1 MTWNPENQQR
11 SNDPFMRR
19 ILSTLPATE
28 VTELTKEETGRG
40 TGLDFE
46 AEVIVYNCD
55 CHTYRQVIELFC
67 RHIPGMRPSKAFE
80 LAWRID
86 HQGHASVYQGPHRSA
101 NEIAGKLAAGGLRVE
116 VR

>member
-1 MTWNPENQQR
+1 
-11 SNDPFMRR
+11 MRR

-86 HQGHASVYQGPHRSA
+86 HQGHASVYQGTQRSA
-101 NEIAGKLAAGGLRVE
+101 DEIAGKLAAGGLRVE